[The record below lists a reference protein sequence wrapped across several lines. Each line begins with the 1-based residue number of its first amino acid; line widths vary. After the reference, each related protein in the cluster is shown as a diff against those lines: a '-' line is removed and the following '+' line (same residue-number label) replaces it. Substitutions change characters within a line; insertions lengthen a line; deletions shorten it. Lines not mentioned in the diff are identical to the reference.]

1 MKEFL
6 ADTPYA
12 PAAFHRWFEAARQ
25 NIYTRVERVPLTALD
40 SWDCAPGAAALTHR
54 SGRFFSIEGLR
65 THLSEGAVQSWDQ
78 PIINQPETGIL
89 GILVKRFG
97 GVVRCLMQAKAEPG
111 NINGLQLSPTV
122 QATRSNFSGVHR
134 GKPVP
139 YLEYFQN
146 TAAHRVIADARQS
159 EQASWFLRK
168 RNRNMIVEVREDVEA
183 ADGFTWLTLAE
194 IRRLLRIDDLVSM
207 DARSVLACMPF
218 EGEPRV
224 RPSSHR
230 RGSGPSTTEDLLSWI
245 TAARSR
251 IDVRTERLPLTE
263 LKGWQR
269 GPSGIAHESG
279 RFFDVI
285 GVRVEAAGREVGAW
299 SQPMIAAHGTGLV
312 AFLVTRFDGVPH
324 VLVNQRP
331 EPGCVDVVE
340 LGPTVQC
347 TPRNYDHL
355 PPGARPLFLDEVLTA
370 APERIRFDVTLSDE
384 GGRLFHTRNRHL
396 VVETDERPDH
406 PGFRWVSLSQ
416 LSALMRHSHYVNM
429 EARSLLAC
437 LHALYEPAGS
447 ALANERRETS

>member
-1 MKEFL
+1 MTEFL

-12 PAAFHRWFEAARQ
+12 PAAFNRWFEAARKH
-25 NIYTRVERVPLTALD
+25 IYTRVERVPLAALNA
-40 SWDCAPGAAALTHR
+40 WDYTPGAAALKHR

-65 THLSEGAVQSWDQ
+65 THLSEGVVQCWDQ

-97 GVVRCLMQAKAEPG
+97 GVLHCLMQAKAEPG

-122 QATRSNFSGVHR
+122 QATRSNYSGVHH

-146 TAAHRVIADARQS
+146 TAAHRVIADVRQS

-168 RNRNMIVEVREDVEA
+168 RNRNMIIEVREDVGA
-183 ADGFTWLTLAE
+183 ADGFNWLSLAE

-207 DARSVLACMPF
+207 DSRSVLACMPF
-218 EGEPRV
+218 EAEPPV
-224 RPSSHR
+224 QPSSPH
-230 RGSGPSTTEDLLSWI
+230 GSTTESLLSWI

-251 IDVRTERLPLTE
+251 IEVRTDRLPLTE
-263 LKGWQR
+263 LQNWR
-269 GPSGIAHESG
+269 CGPASITHESG

-285 GVRVEAAGREVGAW
+285 GVRVEAAGREVGEW
-299 SQPMIAAHGTGLV
+299 SQPMLAAHGAGLV

-324 VLVNQRP
+324 VLVQQRA
-331 EPGCVDVVE
+331 EPGFVDVVE

-347 TPRNYDHL
+347 TPRNYDYL
-355 PPGARPLFLDEVLTA
+355 PPDARPLFLDEVLTA
-370 APERIRFDVTLSDE
+370 EPGRIKFDVTLSDE

-396 VVETDERPDH
+396 IVETDERPDH
-406 PGFRWVSLSQ
+406 PDFRWVTLSQ
-416 LSALMRHSHYVNM
+416 LSVLIRHSHYVNM

-437 LHALYEPAGS
+437 LHELYAPADS
-447 ALANERRETS
+447 ALAPERWEETS